1 LPIADCARPKNAA
14 GQFSSKRHNPVAKLS
29 HAGVT
34 FEGIEA
40 LHKAR
45 TMIWK
50 FLSLQKLLD
59 ALFDDSWFSL
69 GLPEGDDSIELP
81 LADLL

>member
-1 LPIADCARPKNAA
+1 
-14 GQFSSKRHNPVAKLS
+14 
-29 HAGVT
+29 
-34 FEGIEA
+34 
-40 LHKAR
+40 
-45 TMIWK
+45 MIWK

-69 GLPEGDDSIELP
+69 GLPEGNESTDLP